1 MVQPVKNL
9 PEKVTIDKADF
20 LELLETLRLYNEE
33 DETAIYEEPERK
45 ENNQYWIDIGT
56 RGARILSKFGIEPH
70 NPFEMEEKPWKDKK
84 ARAFHNKIKKLDMPH
99 QDLSKV
105 SLDEMNR
112 DSLSRR
118 DNSFYEDRL
127 VLEVYNPAK
136 ICRLWYLMDIEL
148 RTKVKAILDG
158 AKPSYFPKMLDPR
171 VELPYWA
178 KLRYVACHVSNYQE
192 EDRMVIHQSY
202 QYLYSDPLTPAQ
214 TEAYRLL
221 QKHSKGKGLEREL
234 LLLT

>member
-1 MVQPVKNL
+1 MVQPVKGL

-70 NPFEMEEKPWKDKK
+70 NPFELEEKPWKDKK
-84 ARAFHNKIKKLDMPH
+84 ARAFRNKIKKLDMPH

-105 SLDEMNR
+105 SLEEMNR
-112 DSLSRR
+112 DALSKR
-118 DNSFYEDRL
+118 DSAFYETRL
-127 VLEVYNPAK
+127 VTDVYNPAK
-136 ICRLWYLMDIEL
+136 LCRLWYLMDIGLKE
-148 RTKVKAILDG
+148 KVRVLLDD
-158 AKPSYFPKMLDPR
+158 AKPSYFPRMPDPR
-171 VELPYWA
+171 VELPYWS
-178 KLRYVACHVSNYQE
+178 KLRYVACHIDSYPA

-202 QYLYSDPLTPAQ
+202 QYMYSDPLTPAQ
-214 TEAYRLL
+214 TEAYHLL
-221 QKHSKGKGLEREL
+221 QKHCKGTGLEREL